1 MLSRN
6 QFYLHA
12 GNKLLKILDN
22 AALLKQ
28 MLYISNLTIK
38 HRGKITQLYTQ
49 TDLPKPVYLF
59 IASSRKP

>member
-28 MLYISNLTIK
+28 MLYIRNLTIE
-38 HRGKITQLYTQ
+38 HSGKITQLYTQ
-49 TDLPKPVYLF
+49 TDLPKIYFF